1 MTATLTAPVEK
12 KYNGWA
18 NYETWNVS
26 LWIQNSGRLYEL
38 SLTCDS
44 YEEFKYKLGV
54 SGTNKCETPDGVD
67 FEHPDLNIAELD
79 ELFQVEDWGLV
90 NTKGRLNRRLF
101 YYLVAASTYVLPA
114 RATST
119 LVLLLQHC

>member
-26 LWIQNSGRLYEL
+26 LWIQNSERLYKL
-38 SLTCDS
+38 SQWCDS
-44 YEEFKYKLGV
+44 YAEFIYELGV
-54 SGTNKCETPDGVD
+54 SGTYKVWTPDGVN
-67 FEHPDLNIAELD
+67 FEDRKLNIAELD
-79 ELFQVEDWGLV
+79 ELFQAEGWGL
-90 NTKGRLNRRLF
+90 NNNQKPAIRGLF

-119 LVLLLQHC
+119 PVLLLQ